1 MVFFQVWKK
10 SNTMYVSK
18 FYVPKESWT
27 HRSAWG
33 FEIPQRMIETP
44 KSAQIHLLCQI
55 APDTNDFYRLN
66 VPVKFLETE
75 LPNLYVRKNG
85 KVSLFLSA
93 ERHEMFIEQRGTGKV
108 SFARLLKPTNLVT

>member
-1 MVFFQVWKK
+1 
-10 SNTMYVSK
+10 
-18 FYVPKESWT
+18 
-27 HRSAWG
+27 
-33 FEIPQRMIETP
+33 MIETP